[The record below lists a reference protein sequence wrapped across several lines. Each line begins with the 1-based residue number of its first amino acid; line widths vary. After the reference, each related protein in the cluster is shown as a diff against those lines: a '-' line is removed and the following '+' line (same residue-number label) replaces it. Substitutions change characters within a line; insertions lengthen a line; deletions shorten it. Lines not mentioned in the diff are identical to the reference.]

1 VRGRQVTDPA
11 TTTDAA
17 GPPAPAGPGSPRTP
31 GPAGPALGGRLAAA
45 VRDAPP
51 WTGVAV
57 VLVAM
62 VLALAS
68 TQELFLTYANLNNI
82 ARGLAISLLLAV
94 GSTLLLTTGMIDL
107 SIGSM
112 LALCTMVTA
121 GCFTIGLP
129 AWLSVLATVVAG
141 GLLGCVNGLLVAKA
155 GLSFFVVTL
164 GTMAV
169 YRSAAQLP
177 TTGISVQLSDEPG
190 FGLLTWLGDG
200 EVGRVSVPVV
210 ITVLAL
216 LLMVLVMRRTNFGR
230 QVYAVGG
237 NENAAKLAGISVDRV
252 RVAVFA
258 VNGLLVGLA
267 AVMFVGRIQ
276 SGSPLIGVGI
286 ELEVIAAVLL
296 GGTSFLGGQSSLAGT
311 TLGVLFIAVL
321 QNGLNLVGVQALW
334 RGVVTGVVL
343 ILAVWVD
350 RLRRRGAT

>member
-1 VRGRQVTDPA
+1 
-11 TTTDAA
+11 
-17 GPPAPAGPGSPRTP
+17 
-31 GPAGPALGGRLAAA
+31 
-45 VRDAPP
+45 
-51 WTGVAV
+51 
-57 VLVAM
+57 
-62 VLALAS
+62 
-68 TQELFLTYANLNNI
+68 
-82 ARGLAISLLLAV
+82 
-94 GSTLLLTTGMIDL
+94 
-107 SIGSM
+107 
-112 LALCTMVTA
+112 MVTA

-141 GLLGCVNGLLVAKA
+141 GLLGCVNGLLIAKA

-190 FGLLTWLGDG
+190 FSLFTWLGDG

-210 ITVLAL
+210 LSVLAL
-216 LLMVLVMRRTNFGR
+216 LLMVLLMRRTNFGR

-237 NENAAKLAGISVDRV
+237 NENAARLAGISVDRV
-252 RVAVFA
+252 RIAVFA

-267 AVMFVGRIQ
+267 AVLFVGRIQ
-276 SGSPLIGVGI
+276 AGSPLIGAGI

>member
-1 VRGRQVTDPA
+1 MRGGQVTDPTNTAVTEA
-11 TTTDAA
+11 TPDASVAA
-17 GPPAPAGPGSPRTP
+17 GPDRR
-31 GPAGPALGGRLAAA
+31 GRLAVA
-45 VRDAPP
+45 VREAPA
-51 WTGVAV
+51 WTGVAI

-62 VLALAS
+62 AIALAG
-68 TQELFLTYANLNNI
+68 TQELFLTSANLTNI
-82 ARGLAISLLLAV
+82 ARGLAIPLLLAV
-94 GSTLLLTTGMIDL
+94 GATLLLTTGMIDL

-121 GCFTIGLP
+121 GCFHLGWP
-129 AWLSVLATVVAG
+129 AWAAVLATVVAG
-141 GLLGCVNGLLVAKA
+141 GLLGSVNGVLIAKA

-190 FGLLTWLGDG
+190 FSLLTWLGDG
-200 EVGRVSVPVV
+200 EVGPVSVPVV
-210 ITVLAL
+210 VSVLAL
-216 LLMVLVMRRTNFGR
+216 VAMVVVMRRTNFGR

-237 NENAAKLAGISVDRV
+237 NESAARLAGISVNRV
-252 RVAVFA
+252 RIAVFA
-258 VNGLLVGLA
+258 VNGLLVGIA
-267 AVMFVGRIQ
+267 AVLFVGRIQ
-276 SGSPLIGVGI
+276 AGSPLIGAGI